1 MSKEIIRRYED
12 HPLMLGSKLKETGSS
27 ERSRFSQD
35 TLSGIFNVATPDRG
49 TEGWN
54 KNKRKCQGLLADIS
68 EFI

>member
-1 MSKEIIRRYED
+1 
-12 HPLMLGSKLKETGSS
+12 MLGSKLKETGSS